1 MSDDA
6 SELNEI
12 LQRDIP
18 WETYMTARLISDK
31 DLQLIRRYDKRSE
44 ELQVSL
50 LDEGGPAY
58 TEAFMAVLKNVT
70 KEETVQY
77 VLALLVQMLAANPAR
92 AKLFHQHSDQHV
104 ASAPDPY
111 TVFLRLL
118 QRQDWFTQEKAC
130 KLLTGIIECRPK
142 KSTAFSNGVLSGEPS
157 NTTSLYSGADSA
169 EQPIASFI
177 EWLCSQLRRPSNPNK
192 SIPTAVSALAVL
204 LKERGCRQLFL
215 KAGGVQLLAPLLK
228 TANSPSNSQL
238 LYEICLCIWQL
249 SYVKQAA
256 ELMGSSGIARGLVE
270 VCKVVQKEKVFR
282 TALAS
287 LRNLINYQDL
297 GLASDMVDAGLPKV
311 VFTRKLQSWGDEDI
325 VEILDYMDERLKE
338 GIQVLSSFEKY
349 KKEVLSGSLDWTP
362 MHTSEIFWREN
373 IEAFEEKDFQVLR
386 VLLKVIEASREAKT
400 LAVGCYDLGMFIAV
414 HPQGRHIVSD
424 LRGKELVM
432 RLMSH
437 PDQEVR
443 KQALLCVQKIMLTK
457 DKLEFLQTIQTTTV
471 Q

>member
-1 MSDDA
+1 MSDDS
-6 SELNEI
+6 SELQEI
-12 LQRDIP
+12 LQRDVP

-31 DLQLIRRYDKRSE
+31 DLQFIRRYDKRSD

-50 LDEGGPAY
+50 LDEGGPMY

-77 VLALLVQMLAANPAR
+77 VLALLVQMMAGNPAR
-92 AKLFHQHSDQHV
+92 AKLFHQQSEQHV
-104 ASAPDPY
+104 SSAPDPY

-130 KLLTGIIECRPK
+130 KLLTGIIESRPK
-142 KSTAFSNGVLSGEPS
+142 KTTAFTNGFLSGEPS
-157 NTTSLYSGADSA
+157 SSSASAYGGADSA

-192 SIPTAVSALAVL
+192 SIPSAISALAVL

-228 TANSPSNSQL
+228 SSNSPSNSQL
-238 LYEICLCIWQL
+238 LYEICLCVWQL
-249 SYVKQAA
+249 SYLKQAA
-256 ELMGSSGIARGLVE
+256 ELMGSSGLVRGLVD
-270 VCKVVQKEKVFR
+270 VCRTVQKEKVFR
-282 TALAS
+282 TSLAS

-311 VFTRKLQSWGDEDI
+311 VATRQLQSWGDEDI
-325 VEILDYMDERLKE
+325 VEMLEYMDQKLKE

-373 IEAFEEKDFQVLR
+373 IDMFEEKDFQVLR

-400 LAVGCYDLGMFIAV
+400 LAVGCYDLGMFITI

-457 DKLEFLQTIQTTTV
+457 DKLEFLQSVTTA
-471 Q
+471 